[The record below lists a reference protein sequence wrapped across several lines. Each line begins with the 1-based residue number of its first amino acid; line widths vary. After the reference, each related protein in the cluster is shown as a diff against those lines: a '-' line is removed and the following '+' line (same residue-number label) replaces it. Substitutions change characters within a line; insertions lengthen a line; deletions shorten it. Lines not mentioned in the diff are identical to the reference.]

1 MPNQVLIATNS
12 ANATEN
18 AKFRLEYQVV
28 GGARGNLDW
37 QPTFGDNTSTLATDL
52 YTTIKNTLSD
62 RHGLTVLDDE
72 IIVLGMP
79 SSTHA

>member
-28 GGARGNLDW
+28 GGAKGNLDW
-37 QPTFGDNTSTLATDL
+37 QPTFGDNNTTLATSL

-62 RHGLTVLDDE
+62 RHGLTVQDDE